1 MARVLRGWMW
11 VSLSLSAALVWAGL
25 ALDAQPHGAIDSG
38 SGFVKFAGLALACV
52 AGVVLLLRR
61 PFGALL
67 RPAATPEPARTRVQ
81 RHPYWTLFLASFVG
95 LFVEVMLIR
104 YAGSQIRIFSF
115 YKNVPLVAAYLGMG
129 IGCWQAGGRPRH
141 AVSFLLWLIPLTVFL
156 SMGSIVIRDALGL
169 WAAQGSSEHILGDA
183 VIDQASAAAT
193 LASQL
198 LMASFCVAILESD
211 TLLFTLIGRL
221 LGDAFERV
229 PRLPA
234 YTTNI
239 LGSLAG
245 ILLFLLLSYCETP
258 PWVWFPVGLVALL
271 WWLDSRSQRIAGV
284 ALIALAALA
293 VAPEVGDTVWSRY
306 QKLVG
311 HPIPAGPAGTGS
323 DSPAYHVEI
332 SDVFYQVAVDLR
344 PENVAQLGGN
354 PFPHYDG
361 ALTVLPPGAQ
371 VLIVGAGTGNDVAA
385 ALRAGA
391 ARIDA
396 VDIDPAIVEMG
407 RRHHPEAPYS
417 DPRVNI
423 IVDDARSAFRHLPR
437 QSYDAVIFGLLDS
450 HTQLGMSS
458 VRLDNYVFTLESLAT
473 VRGLLKPGGHIILTA
488 ATFRPWFQER
498 FARMLAATCD
508 TPVAFRKHRAFTSY
522 ACTVERPSLPAPGI
536 DEALR
541 ADLPTDDWPFLY
553 LSSRGI
559 PRAYLIVVALLAAA
573 SVAVLR
579 LQGLRLGSFN
589 ALQGHM
595 FFLGAGFLLMEV
607 HAVNRLALLF
617 GTTWLVS
624 AVTIALVLVLIVVAN
639 VTVTLLPSASHKRA
653 YPLLVVALL
662 ASYLYEPTSA
672 VGGGLGS
679 SLAYGL
685 FLLLPVYFA
694 GIIFAQSFRM
704 AKLAGPA
711 IGANMFGAV
720 LGGWVEYLSMLVGF
734 RALVLLALL
743 LYMAS
748 LLMYLRHAA
757 SVSQP
762 PALPDGGLPLSDEL
776 SGSASRP
783 T

>member
-1 MARVLRGWMW
+1 MTRVLRGWLV
-11 VSLSLSAALVWAGL
+11 VSFLLSAALASAGL
-25 ALDAQPHGAIDSG
+25 YLDAQPHGLIESER
-38 SGFVKFAGLALACV
+38 SFVKFAGLALALV
-52 AGVVLLLRR
+52 AGAALLLRHR
-61 PFGALL
+61 FDTLL
-67 RPAATPEPARTRVQ
+67 RPAAQPLVREETRVR

-104 YAGSQIRIFSF
+104 YASSQIRIFSF
-115 YKNVPLVAAYLGMG
+115 YKNIPLVAAYLGMG
-129 IGCWQAGGRPRH
+129 IGCWRAGGRPRH
-141 AVSFLLWLIPLTVFL
+141 AVGFLLWLLPLALFL
-156 SMGSIVIRDALGL
+156 SLGSVAIRDYLGF
-169 WAAQGSSEHILGDA
+169 WAALSSSEHILGDA
-183 VIDQASAAAT
+183 VVYEASP
-193 LASQL
+193 LANLAGQL
-198 LMASFCVAILESD
+198 LMASFCVVILVSIS
-211 TLLFTLIGRL
+211 LLFTLIGRL
-221 LGDAFERV
+221 LGDAFEGV

-245 ILLFLLLSYCETP
+245 ILLFLLLSYCQTP

-271 WWLDSRSQRIAGV
+271 WWLDTRSQRIAAA
-284 ALIALAALA
+284 ALIALTALS

-311 HPIPAGPAGTGS
+311 HYIPPGPGGSGS

-332 SDVFYQVAVDLR
+332 SDVFYQVAIDLR
-344 PENVAQLGGN
+344 PENVAQLGRN

-361 ALTVLPPGAQ
+361 ALTALRPGAH

-385 ALRAGA
+385 ALRANA
-391 ARIDA
+391 AKVDA

-407 RRHHPEAPYS
+407 RLHHPEDPYS
-417 DPRVNI
+417 DPRVNV
-423 IVDDARSAFRHLPR
+423 IVDDARSAFRHMPE
-437 QSYDAVIFGLLDS
+437 QVYDAVIFGLLDS

-498 FARMLAATCD
+498 FAQMLAATCD
-508 TPVAFRKHRAFTSY
+508 TPVTFQKYRYFTSY
-522 ACTVERPSLPAPGI
+522 ACQVERPSQPAPGV
-536 DEALR
+536 DEAAR
-541 ADLPTDDWPFLY
+541 FDLPTDDWPFLY

-559 PRAYLIVVALLAAA
+559 PSAYLVVVALLAAA
-573 SVAVLR
+573 SVIVLR
-579 LQGLRLGSFN
+579 SQGLRLGSFN

-624 AVTIALVLVLIVVAN
+624 AVTIALVLTLIVMAN
-639 VTVTLLPSASHKRA
+639 FTVILIPSVSHKLA
-653 YPLLVVALL
+653 YPSLVVALV
-662 ASYLYEPTSA
+662 ASYFYEPTSA
-672 VGGGLGS
+672 VGGSVGS

-694 GIIFAQSFRM
+694 GIIFARSFST

-720 LGGWVEYLSMLVGF
+720 LGAWVEYLSMIVGF
-734 RALVLLALL
+734 RALVLLALVF
-743 LYMAS
+743 YMAS
-748 LLMYLRHAA
+748 LQMYLRH
-757 SVSQP
+757 VSLSQQSRR
-762 PALPDGGLPLSDEL
+762 PDEILPLSDEL
-776 SGSASRP
+776 SESASGS

>member
-1 MARVLRGWMW
+1 MARVLRGWMV

-25 ALDAQPHGAIDSG
+25 YLDAQPRDAIDSG
-38 SGFVKFAGLALACV
+38 SAFVKFAGVALALV
-52 AGVVLLLRR
+52 AGAVLLLRR
-61 PFGALL
+61 HLGALL
-67 RPAATPEPARTRVQ
+67 GPAEAEPGRASTRVQ
-81 RHPYWTLFLASFVG
+81 RHPYWTLFLVSFVG

-115 YKNVPLVAAYLGMG
+115 YKNIPLVAAYLGIG
-129 IGCWQAGGRPRH
+129 IGCWRAGGRPGH
-141 AVSFLLWLIPLTVFL
+141 AVSFLLWLVPLAVFL
-156 SMGSIVIRDALGL
+156 SMGSIAIRDYLGL

-183 VIDQASAAAT
+183 VVDQASAAAT

-198 LMASFCVAILESD
+198 LMAVFCVVILVSV

-271 WWLDSRSQRIAGV
+271 WWLESRSQRIAGV
-284 ALIALAALA
+284 ALIALSALA

-311 HPIPAGPAGTGS
+311 HLIPAGPAGTGS

-361 ALTVLPPGAQ
+361 ALTVLPAGAH

-385 ALRAGA
+385 ALRANA

-407 RRHHPEAPYS
+407 RLHHPEDPYS
-417 DPRVNI
+417 DARVNVI
-423 IVDDARSAFRHLPR
+423 IDDARSAFRHLPR
-437 QSYDAVIFGLLDS
+437 QTYDAVIFGLLDS

-508 TPVAFRKHRAFTSY
+508 SQVAFRKHRAFSSY
-522 ACTVERPSLPAPGI
+522 ACKVEQPSLPAPGV
-536 DEALR
+536 APSVR
-541 ADLPTDDWPFLY
+541 AQLPTDDWPFLY
-553 LSSRGI
+553 LSSREI

-573 SVAVLR
+573 SVVVLR
-579 LQGLRLGSFN
+579 LQGLRLGSFS

-624 AVTIALVLVLIVVAN
+624 AVTIALVLTLIVIAN
-639 VTVTLLPSASHKRA
+639 ITVSLLPSVSHKLA

-662 ASYLYEPTSA
+662 AGYLYEPTSA
-672 VGGGLGS
+672 VGGSLGT

-694 GIIFAQSFRM
+694 GIIFAQSFSM
-704 AKLAGPA
+704 TKLAGPA

-720 LGGWVEYLSMLVGF
+720 LGGWVEYLSMIVGF

-748 LLMYLRHAA
+748 LLMYLRHVA

-762 PALPDGGLPLSDEL
+762 SALSDAAA
-776 SGSASRP
+776 SA
-783 T
+783 TTT